1 MPLESFNKRYV
12 YFFICL
18 VGVITLTFFH
28 FMGVVKPVEGWIIK
42 TTSPVINI
50 LASPIKKLSGSFS
63 FLSSIQNLQK
73 ENTRLLSQVEELT
86 SEVTRLKEL
95 ERENSILREEL
106 GFKERT
112 DYDLTP
118 AFIVGYD
125 PSNFSQFLIIDKG
138 SKDGIEIR
146 DPVVVSKG
154 ILVGKIIEV
163 YEHTAKILLII
174 DSRSTI
180 PGIVQSTRVSGI
192 VRGEHGLGLIMDTIS
207 QDEEVKVGEK
217 VITSGLDGEYPK
229 GLLVGEIES
238 VEKTPNELF
247 QKAKLKTLTNYKKIE
262 MVFIIN
268 DKIE

>member
-1 MPLESFNKRYV
+1 M
-12 YFFICL
+12 
-18 VGVITLTFFH
+18 TFFH
-28 FMGVVKPVEGWIIK
+28 FIGVLKPVEGWLLK
-42 TTSPVINI
+42 TTSPVVNI
-50 LASPIKKLSGSFS
+50 LASPIKKVSESFS
-63 FLSSIQNLQK
+63 FLTSIKNLHE
-73 ENTRLLSQVEELT
+73 ENTRLLSQAEELT
-86 SEVTRLKEL
+86 AEVTRLEEL
-95 ERENSILREEL
+95 EHENSIFREEL

-138 SKDGIEIR
+138 SKDGIGIG

-154 ILVGKIIEV
+154 ILVGKIIDV
-163 YEHTAKILLII
+163 YERTAKILLII
-174 DSRSTI
+174 DSRSAI
-180 PGIVQSTRVSGI
+180 PGIVQGTRVSGI

-207 QDEEVKVGEK
+207 QEEEVRAGER

-238 VEKTPNELF
+238 VEKTSNELF
-247 QKAKLKTLTNYKKIE
+247 QRAKLKTLTNYKSIE

-268 DKIE
+268 GEVE